1 MPSAIHE
8 HRRRRSSGSKIN
20 GVMET
25 TRTPLSTNHAKSAA
39 NDQVPLRVGL
49 IGYGYVGKTFHA
61 PLIRS
66 IEGFDLAVVASGRP
80 AAVLADFPE
89 TQVIADPMAVATHP
103 ALDLVIIA
111 SPNQSHYPL
120 TAAALRAGKH
130 VVCDKPFTLNLAE
143 AESLAAIARDHDR
156 LLSVFHNRRWDSE
169 VLATRDIIASG
180 VLGEISLMEVHMDR
194 FRPAVRKRWR
204 ESTGPGAGLW
214 FDLGPH
220 LIDQAL
226 QQFGMPLSVFANLAV
241 QRPGGETD
249 DWAHILLSYPRTR
262 VILHATLLAA
272 GGGAPRTVVHGSRGS
287 WSKFGGDLQESRLQQ
302 GMRPDA
308 AGFGDDPNPGL
319 LYEALG
325 AEPRPIPAPGANQ
338 RDYYVAIHEALR
350 GRGPNPVT
358 PAEAVAVMA
367 VLETTFESA
376 RQGTMLPVIPTER
389 PNPAL

>member
-1 MPSAIHE
+1 MNTKQASPDAIHQ
-8 HRRRRSSGSKIN
+8 
-20 GVMET
+20 T
-25 TRTPLSTNHAKSAA
+25 STS
-39 NDQVPLRVGL
+39 NDEAPLRVGL

-61 PLIRS
+61 PLIDS
-66 IEGFDLAVVASGRP
+66 IEGFNLAVVASSRP
-80 AAVLADFPE
+80 AAVLADYPE
-89 TQVIADPMAVATHP
+89 TRVLADPMAVATHP
-103 ALDLVIIA
+103 DLDLVMIA

-130 VVCDKPFTLNLAE
+130 VVCDKPFTLTLSE

-169 VLATRDIIASG
+169 VLATRAIIASG
-180 VLGEISLMEVHMDR
+180 ALGEISLMEVHMDR

-204 ESTGPGAGLW
+204 ESSGPGAGLW

-226 QQFGMPLSVFANLAV
+226 QQFGMPESVFANLAV
-241 QRPGGETD
+241 QRPGGETE

-272 GGGAPRTVVHGSRGS
+272 GGGAPRTIVHGSRGS
-287 WSKFGGDLQESRLQQ
+287 WAKFGGDLQESRLQQ

-308 AGFGDDPNPGL
+308 AGFGDDRDPGL
-319 LYEALG
+319 LYEAPG

-350 GRGPNPVT
+350 GRGPNPV
-358 PAEAVAVMA
+358 PPEEAVAVMA

-376 RQGTMLPVIPTER
+376 RRGMVLPVIPHKETE
-389 PNPAL
+389 PHAVK